1 MISAPFK
8 RALRRHK
15 MQQIRGLSMELI
27 LSPSA
32 GSMVDREQVR
42 ESEASPQLATAR
54 ATEAVAVDETIRILP
69 PGAGASAEGSSSP
82 APQACGQK
90 QQSLN
95 KDVTFA
101 EAVNRVVETQFD
113 RATNVA
119 ESDRGVVVP
128 KRGMRERLRQPLML
142 ALPIIFGVSGAAYYF
157 AEEPYVSTN
166 DAFVRAA
173 KITVNARVAGQA
185 VEIAVRDN
193 QLVRQGQVLFRI
205 DPEPYQIAVDQAE
218 ARLASSRLQIGGLK
232 ATYREQQA
240 ELESAKETTAYDER
254 EYYRK
259 KALVTD
265 DFTPREVY
273 DQTETNLKVAR
284 QHVASI
290 EQQIA
295 NTVVALD
302 GNPDI
307 EVDRHPT
314 VRAAKA
320 QLDRARLDLSYAT
333 VTAPDDGTVARVDDL
348 QVGNFVTAGAT
359 VFSLMSSHR
368 IWIEANFRET
378 GLTHMRPGQQATL
391 EVDAYPDH
399 KFKAHVVSMSPGTGS
414 EFAVLPPENAT
425 GNWVKVV
432 QRLPVRLEL
441 DEVDPN
447 RPLFSGISV
456 TARVDTGYRP
466 TWLAPFTHTSAK
478 EVK

>member
-1 MISAPFK
+1 MPEIPLK
-8 RALRRHK
+8 
-15 MQQIRGLSMELI
+15 
-27 LSPSA
+27 
-32 GSMVDREQVR
+32 
-42 ESEASPQLATAR
+42 
-54 ATEAVAVDETIRILP
+54 
-69 PGAGASAEGSSSP
+69 
-82 APQACGQK
+82 
-90 QQSLN
+90 
-95 KDVTFA
+95 
-101 EAVNRVVETQFD
+101 
-113 RATNVA
+113 
-119 ESDRGVVVP
+119 
-128 KRGMRERLRQPLML
+128 ERLRRPLML
-142 ALPIIFGVSGAAYYF
+142 GLPIVLAVFGLAWYA
-157 AEEPYVSTN
+157 AEEPYVSTD

-173 KITVNARVAGQA
+173 KMTVNARVAGQA
-185 VEIAVRDN
+185 VEIAVQDN
-193 QLVRQGQVLFRI
+193 ELVHRGQVLFRI
-205 DPEPYQIAVDQAE
+205 DPEPYQIAVDLAE
-218 ARLASSRLQIGGLK
+218 ARLASARLQIGGLK

-240 ELESAKETTAYDER
+240 ELESAKETAGYDER
-254 EYYRK
+254 EYNRK
-259 KALVTD
+259 KALVAN

-273 DQTETNLKVAR
+273 DQTETTLKVAR

-302 GNPDI
+302 GNPDVGI
-307 EVDRHPT
+307 DRHPT

-348 QVGNFVTAGAT
+348 QVGNFVNAGAT

-378 GLTHMRPGQQATL
+378 GLTHMRPGQEATID
-391 EVDAYPDH
+391 VDAYPDH
-399 KFKAHVVSMSPGTGS
+399 AFKAHVASMSPGTGS

-447 RPLFSGISV
+447 RPLFSGSSV
-456 TARVDTGYRP
+456 TARVDTGYRHP
-466 TWLAPFTHTSAK
+466 WPAPFEHAFAK